1 MIRKILLFIF
11 MIAIIIFTIFM
22 QNYGGYNKYP
32 GILEV
37 LCHYFICFFYGYG
50 LGALY
55 VELIC
60 NKKD

>member
-1 MIRKILLFIF
+1 
-11 MIAIIIFTIFM
+11 MIAIIVFTTLT
-22 QNYGGYNKYP
+22 QDYAGYNKDP

-55 VELIC
+55 VELIG

>member
-11 MIAIIIFTIFM
+11 MIAIIVLTILI
-22 QNYGGYNKYP
+22 QDYGGYNKDP

-55 VELIC
+55 AALVD
-60 NKKD
+60 NKKY

>member
-11 MIAIIIFTIFM
+11 MIAIIVFTIFI
-22 QNYGGYNKYP
+22 QDYGGYNKDP
-32 GILEV
+32 SILEV

-50 LGALY
+50 SGALY
-55 VELIC
+55 VELIG

>member
-1 MIRKILLFIF
+1 MIRKILLLIF
-11 MIAIIIFTIFM
+11 MITIAVFTIFI
-22 QNYGGYNKYP
+22 QDYGGYNKDP

-55 VELIC
+55 VELIG